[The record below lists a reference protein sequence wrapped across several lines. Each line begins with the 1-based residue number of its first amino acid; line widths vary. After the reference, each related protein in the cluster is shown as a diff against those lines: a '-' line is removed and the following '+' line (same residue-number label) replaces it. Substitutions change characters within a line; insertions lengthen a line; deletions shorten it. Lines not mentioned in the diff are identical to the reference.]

1 MLPNPKDSKRVGSY
15 YVEIM
20 KRIFLCSLS
29 MFLLTG
35 AFWFESL
42 FSANAELWSR
52 WERHNP
58 ESQKRVD
65 HTEWDTL
72 LKTYVRLGPD
82 GVNRFA
88 YSRLSASDAQ
98 QLHGYVRRLTDMK
111 ISDHSRP
118 EQFAYWINLYNAL
131 TIQVVITH
139 YPVKSIREIKL
150 EGSGFGGGPWDAK
163 LVTVEGENLSLN
175 DIEHRILRPIWR
187 DPRIHYAVNCASIG
201 CPNLRQD
208 AYTGD
213 TVNRVLESAA
223 RDFVNNPRGVT
234 IEDGDIIISSIY
246 SWFRPDFGG
255 SDEGILDH
263 LRRYAGPTLKS
274 KLKGRSTI
282 FDHHYDWGLNG
293 TDLVPE
299 R

>member
-1 MLPNPKDSKRVGSY
+1 
-15 YVEIM
+15 M
-20 KRIFLCSLS
+20 KRILLCSLS
-29 MFLLTG
+29 IFLLTG

-42 FSANAELWSR
+42 FAPDAKPWPR
-52 WERHNP
+52 WERHSP
-58 ESQKRVD
+58 DSQKRID
-65 HTEWDTL
+65 HTDWDAL
-72 LKTYVRLGPD
+72 LKTYVRPGPD

-98 QLHGYVRRLTDMK
+98 QLHNYVRRLAGIK
-111 ISDHSRP
+111 ISDYRRP

-131 TIQVVITH
+131 TVQVVLTH

-150 EGSGFGGGPWDAK
+150 DGSGFGGGPWDAK
-163 LVTVEGENLSLN
+163 LVTVEGEELSLN

-201 CPNLRQD
+201 CPNLRRE

-223 RDFVNNPRGVT
+223 RDYVNNPRGVVV
-234 IEDGDIIISSIY
+234 DDRDIIVSSIY
-246 SWFRPDFGG
+246 VWFRPDFGG
-255 SDEGILDH
+255 SDVAVLDH

-274 KLKGRSTI
+274 KLEGRDSI
-282 FDHHYDWGLNG
+282 FDHRYDWGLNG
-293 TDLVPE
+293 TDLIAE